1 MRTGKGG
8 HKVKTAIV
16 ITVIL
21 LAFIFVLDL
30 GSYYYLKDTAMSISQ
45 SIEALP
51 EKIENEKWDTAT
63 DDLNKASNRWSSVK
77 GIWAVLINHDE
88 IDKID
93 MSLVRLRSF
102 VQYNDTEEAMAE
114 YNTLKMLVKH
124 IPENQRFSLVNI
136 F

>member
-1 MRTGKGG
+1 
-8 HKVKTAIV
+8 VKTAIV
-16 ITVIL
+16 ITVVL

>member
-1 MRTGKGG
+1 M
-8 HKVKTAIV
+8 KTAIV

>member
-1 MRTGKGG
+1 M
-8 HKVKTAIV
+8 KTAIV
-16 ITVIL
+16 ITVVV
-21 LAFIFVLDL
+21 LAFILALDL
-30 GSYYYLKDTAMSISQ
+30 GAYYYLKDTAMSISQ
-45 SIEALP
+45 NIEALP

-63 DDLNKASNRWSSVK
+63 DDLNKASNNWSSVK

-114 YNTLKMLVKH
+114 YNTLKMLVEH

>member
-1 MRTGKGG
+1 M
-8 HKVKTAIV
+8 KTAIV
-16 ITVIL
+16 ITVVL

>member
-1 MRTGKGG
+1 M
-8 HKVKTAIV
+8 KTAIV
-16 ITVIL
+16 ITVVL

-63 DDLNKASNRWSSVK
+63 DDLNKASNSWSSVK

-114 YNTLKMLVKH
+114 YNTLKMLVEH

>member
-1 MRTGKGG
+1 
-8 HKVKTAIV
+8 VKTAIV